1 MIHIWSYWK
10 LLEQIIELVVVK
22 LRKSKVKV
30 FVVNLG
36 VHVDYIL
43 LIVAVYTNTA
53 CCNINK

>member
-43 LIVAVYTNTA
+43 
-53 CCNINK
+53 